1 MVISVRRNRSSLISD
16 LGFLGFLLL
25 MFICIMFIAGSP
37 DQYIQNIIILNVAF
51 LLALVTYFTTVTA
64 GLTLNLAFIFIYGF
78 FVVYQTVTRGET
90 VGIGTY
96 FWLVMTP
103 LLTVMIWIFT
113 SGVRELQAENE
124 RLEKKTSN
132 LAAVDENTDLRNSIS
147 FQKDAS
153 LFTGISTRYV
163 IPLTLLVIK
172 VKYWSEIRRLIPE
185 EQLSEAIYDV
195 SQLSQSSIRTNDALY
210 LLDKEDATWGL
221 LLFTDNEGAKIVIE
235 RIKYKLQ
242 QLNDTEFS
250 GKYKVNLGLKIGAVQ
265 YEPGTIEN
273 PLDFI
278 VQAKKQLEYDV

>member
-1 MVISVRRNRSSLISD
+1 MVINVRRNRSSLISD

-25 MFICIMFIAGSP
+25 MFICTLFIAGSP
-37 DQYIQNIIILNVAF
+37 DHYLQNIITLNVAF
-51 LLALVTYFTTVTA
+51 LLALVTYFTSVTA

-78 FVVYQTVTRGET
+78 FIVYQTVTRGET
-90 VGIGTY
+90 VSVDTY
-96 FWLVMTP
+96 FWLIMTP
-103 LLTVMIWIFT
+103 LLTVVIWIFT
-113 SGVRELQAENE
+113 TGVRELQEENE

-153 LFTGISTRYV
+153 LFTGISTRYE
-163 IPLTLLVIK
+163 IPLTLLVLK

-210 LLDKEDATWGL
+210 LLNKEDATWGL
-221 LLFTDNEGAKIVIE
+221 LLFTDSEGAKIVIE

-242 QLNDTEFS
+242 QLNDMEFS
-250 GKYKVNLGLKIGAVQ
+250 RKYKVNLGLKIGAVQ
-265 YEPGTIEN
+265 YDPGTIEN
-273 PLDFI
+273 PFDFI
-278 VQAKKQLEYDV
+278 AQAKKQLEYDV